1 MAEVRPLYGDAVSSP
16 GPIPA
21 PGVNRPLALLVAGAF
36 FLENLDGTIIQTAA
50 PAIGRDFGLRTVD
63 VNAAITAYLL
73 AVAVCVPLG
82 GWLADRIGVR
92 RVFLGAIALFAVAS
106 LACGLADDL
115 VALCALRALQGVG
128 GALMVPVGRLAVLR
142 ATHARDLL
150 AAVAYLTWPG
160 LLAPVIAPA
169 LGGVLTDTVGWR
181 WVFLINVPLGAA
193 LLLAALRLVP
203 RSDERDRRGFDLAG
217 FALLGIGLVALL
229 LALEA
234 VGGATPRW
242 VPVTVL
248 LAVAVG
254 ALGAAVDRMRRAA
267 HPLLSFR
274 ALAIPTFRASNLG
287 GGMYRLVVSA
297 LPFLYTLLLQVGF
310 GWSASLAG
318 ALVVAVFVG
327 NIGVK
332 PFTSGIIRRFG
343 FRTTIVGSSAAGG
356 VLALAFVLVDAT
368 TPIPVLV
375 VLLVLAGAFRSIGF
389 TAYNSLQF
397 ADVPAELTSSANTFA
412 ATIQQIAIGFGVAV
426 AALAVRSMTALA
438 GALGPGSAWLGYRWA
453 FAVMAVLLVVPV
465 VETVLLPRHAGA
477 EVAAR

>member
-1 MAEVRPLYGDAVSSP
+1 MSSA
-16 GPIPA
+16 GPIA
-21 PGVNRPLALLVAGAF
+21 ARGVNRPLAVLVAGAF
-36 FLENLDGTIIQTAA
+36 FLENLDGTIIQTAL
-50 PAIGRDFGLRTVD
+50 PAIGRDFGLRAVD
-63 VNAAITAYLL
+63 VNPAITAYLL

-82 GWLADRIGVR
+82 GWLADRFGVR
-92 RVFLGAIALFAVAS
+92 RVFLAAIALFTLAS
-106 LACGLADDL
+106 LACGLTDDL

-142 ATHARDLL
+142 ATHPRDLL

-160 LLAPVIAPA
+160 LLAPVLAPA

-193 LLLAALRLVP
+193 LLLAGLRMVP
-203 RSDERDRRGFDLAG
+203 RSTERDRRGFDLVG
-217 FALLGIGLVALL
+217 FALLGVGLATLL

-234 VGGATPRW
+234 VGGTAPRW
-242 VPVTVL
+242 TPILLL
-248 LAVAVG
+248 LAVAAVT
-254 ALGAAVDRMRRAA
+254 LGAAVDRMRRAA
-267 HPLLSFR
+267 HPLLSLR
-274 ALAIPTFRASNLG
+274 PLGIPTFRASNLG
-287 GGMYRLVVSA
+287 GGVYRLVISA

-332 PFTSGIIRRFG
+332 PFTTPIIRRFG
-343 FRTTIVGSSAAGG
+343 FRATIVGSSAAGAA
-356 VLALAFVLVDAT
+356 LALAFVLVDAT

-375 VLLVLAGAFRSIGF
+375 VLLLLAGAFRSIGF

-397 ADVPAELTSSANTFA
+397 ADVPAELTSGANTVA
-412 ATIQQIAIGFGVAV
+412 ATVQQVAIGFGIAV
-426 AALAVRSMTALA
+426 AALAVRSTTALA
-438 GALGPGSAWLGYRWA
+438 AAIDPGSAALGYRWA
-453 FAVMAVLLVVPV
+453 FAAMAVLLVVPI
-465 VETVLLPRHAGA
+465 VETALLPRHAGA